1 MLRNFLLL
9 GLTLLLFRCNNSE
22 IEGYKLSDK
31 GFYFKLLGI
40 GELNKYVTEGS
51 YVTFHIQY
59 ATADD
64 SVFFDAIRTA
74 KIENPQYPGA
84 IEDCFFMLSEGD
96 SASFYIN
103 ADNFFQKTL
112 ESTLPDFIPINSYL
126 KLNLKIIAV
135 KTPEQFK
142 KEKEEFLAWVE
153 DFGEYEKKVL
163 KNYLD
168 KRNISY
174 SPFDTTVYKIPEKA
188 GNDKNVELGDTVV
201 VHFEGYFL
209 NGKLFDSTRKRGEP
223 FSFVYGTEWQVIKGL
238 EKAIGLMHESEKSI
252 FVIPSFM
259 AFGKE
264 GSSTG
269 LIPPYSSVVFEIELL
284 KVGKKN
290 NNMCKIKKADVAAF
304 FIILPPKTFL
314 LLPFFHS

>member
-1 MLRNFLLL
+1 MFRCFLCIVFLLL
-9 GLTLLLFRCNNSE
+9 ISCCNNSE
-22 IEGYKLSDK
+22 IEGYKLHQK
-31 GFYFKLLGI
+31 GIYFKLIAI
-40 GELNKYVTEGS
+40 GELNKYVTVGS
-51 YVTFHIQY
+51 FVTFHIQY

-74 KIENPQYPGA
+74 KIEQPQYTGS
-84 IEDCFFMLSEGD
+84 IEDCFLILSEGD
-96 SASFYIN
+96 SASFFIN
-103 ADNFFQKTL
+103 ADNFFHKTL
-112 ESTLPDFIPINSYL
+112 ESPLPYFIPPNSYL
-126 KLNLKIIAV
+126 KVNLKIIAV

-142 KEKEEFLAWVE
+142 KEKEEFLVWIE

-163 KNYLD
+163 KNYLE

-174 SPFDTTVYKIPEKA
+174 SPFDTVVYKIPVKS
-188 GNDKNVELGDTVV
+188 GNNKSVVFGDTIT

-238 EKAIGLMHESEKSI
+238 EKAIGMMHEGEKSI
-252 FVIPSFM
+252 FVIPSYM

-269 LIPPYSSVVFEIELL
+269 LIPPYTSVVFEIELL
-284 KVGKKN
+284 KVGKKE
-290 NNMCKIKKADVAAF
+290 
-304 FIILPPKTFL
+304 
-314 LLPFFHS
+314 

>member
-1 MLRNFLLL
+1 MFRSLLCFVL
-9 GLTLLLFRCNNSE
+9 LLLFFSCNNSE
-22 IEGYKLSDK
+22 IEGYKLHPK
-31 GFYFKLLGI
+31 GFYFKLIGI
-40 GELNKYVTEGS
+40 GELNKYVTVGS
-51 YVTFHIQY
+51 FVTFHIQY

-64 SVFFDAIRTA
+64 SIFFDAIRTA
-74 KIENPQYPGA
+74 KIEQPQYAGA
-84 IEDCFFMLSEGD
+84 IEDCFLILCEGD
-96 SASFYIN
+96 SASFFIN

-112 ESTLPDFIPINSYL
+112 ESPLPFFIPPNSFI
-126 KLNLKIIAV
+126 KINLKIIAV

-142 KEKEEFLAWVE
+142 KEKEEFLAWIE

-163 KNYLD
+163 KNYLE

-174 SPFDTTVYKIPEKA
+174 SPFDTVIYKIPVKA
-188 GNDKNVELGDTVV
+188 GNNKSVALGDTIT

-238 EKAIGLMHESEKSI
+238 EKAISMMHEGEKSI

-269 LIPPYSSVVFEIELL
+269 LIPPYTSVVFEVELL
-284 KVGKKN
+284 QVCKKG
-290 NNMCKIKKADVAAF
+290 
-304 FIILPPKTFL
+304 L
-314 LLPFFHS
+314 L

>member
-1 MLRNFLLL
+1 MFRN
-9 GLTLLLFRCNNSE
+9 GLLFGLVLSFFSCNNSE
-22 IEGYKLSDK
+22 IEGYKFNDK

-51 YVTFHIQY
+51 FVTFHIQY

-74 KIENPQYPGA
+74 KIEKPQYSGA
-84 IEDCFFMLSEGD
+84 IEDCFFILSEGD

-112 ESTLPDFIPINSYL
+112 ESPLPSFIPSNSYL
-126 KLNLKIIAV
+126 KINLKIIAV

-142 KEKEEFLAWVE
+142 KEKEEFLAWIE

-163 KNYLD
+163 KNYLE

-174 SPFDTTVYKIPEKA
+174 SPFDTVIYKIPEKS
-188 GNDKNVELGDTVV
+188 GNDKSVAFGDTIT

-238 EKAIGLMHESEKSI
+238 EKAIGMMHEGEKSI

-269 LIPPYSSVVFEIELL
+269 IVPPYTSVVFEVELL
-284 KVGKKN
+284 KIRKK
-290 NNMCKIKKADVAAF
+290 IE
-304 FIILPPKTFL
+304 
-314 LLPFFHS
+314 